1 MTLVILTALWRT
13 RPFSSQA
20 LLAGRGGLL
29 GSPAMKPVPID
40 ILRAIPVYSRLSDA
54 DLDQLARTATTRLYT
69 RGQLVFQE
77 GDDANCFIAVVRGR
91 VKVFRA
97 LDSGREMILAI
108 LGPGDPVGIVAVF
121 RQIPYPASAA
131 ALEDTV
137 CLQLPCPELW
147 ELLGE
152 PSFVRG
158 MLAGMSVRMMELT
171 SRLASLSGLPV
182 ETRLARLLTK
192 LATETGI
199 PLDEGTLIPVRLT
212 RQELADLTGTTI
224 ETCIRIMSRWR
235 KSGVVETR
243 DDGFWLPPGSDL
255 LAGESND

>member
-1 MTLVILTALWRT
+1 LPIGPLRDPSLLLF
-13 RPFSSQA
+13 RP
-20 LLAGRGGLL
+20 
-29 GSPAMKPVPID
+29 MNPVAID
-40 ILRAIPVYSRLSDA
+40 ILRSIPVYSRLSDA
-54 DLDQLARTATTRLYT
+54 DLDELARTAVTKLYT
-69 RGQLVFQE
+69 RGQLVFRE
-77 GDDANCFIAVVRGR
+77 GDDADCFIAVVRGR

-97 LDSGREMILAI
+97 LEAGREMILAI

-137 CLQLPCPELW
+137 CLQLPRRDLW
-147 ELLGE
+147 GLLGE

-192 LATETGI
+192 LASETGV
-199 PLDEGTLIPVRLT
+199 PHEDGTLIPVRLT
-212 RQELADLTGTTI
+212 RQELADLTGTTV
-224 ETCIRIMSRWR
+224 ETCIRIMSRWK
-235 KSGVVETR
+235 KSGIVQTR
-243 DDGFWLPPGSDL
+243 DNGFWLPPDSDL
-255 LAGESND
+255 PVAKSDD

>member
-1 MTLVILTALWRT
+1 
-13 RPFSSQA
+13 
-20 LLAGRGGLL
+20 
-29 GSPAMKPVPID
+29 MKPVAAD
-40 ILRAIPVYSRLSDA
+40 ILRCIPVYSRLSGA
-54 DLDQLARTATTRLYT
+54 DLDELGRTATTKLYT
-69 RGQLVFQE
+69 RGQLIFQE
-77 GDDANCFIAVVRGR
+77 GGDADCFIAVVRGR

-121 RQIPYPASAA
+121 REIPYPASAA

-137 CLQLPCPELW
+137 CLQLPRRELW
-147 ELLGE
+147 GLLGE

-171 SRLASLSGLPV
+171 SRLASLSGLRV
-182 ETRLARLLTK
+182 EVRLARLLAK
-192 LATETGI
+192 LAAEIGVPRDDGI
-199 PLDEGTLIPVRLT
+199 LIPVRLT

-224 ETCIRIMSRWR
+224 ETCIRIMSRWA

-255 LAGESND
+255 PVAAPHDD